1 MQRILGISV
10 QILSKRFW
18 SRKTSLLS
26 LSLTLV
32 LVQVFFLALAPLPL
46 LAWALLEAL
55 VPLSFTDCYALAYD
69 ENRNELEPDHID
81 LSLLL
86 LFTLHQYL
94 TLLLN

>member
-1 MQRILGISV
+1 MRPLATDPLTLNFSMTTERVMQRILGISV

-32 LVQVFFLALAPLPL
+32 LVQVFFLAFAPLPL

-55 VPLSFTDCYALAYD
+55 VPLSFTDCYALAYY
-69 ENRNELEPDHID
+69 
-81 LSLLL
+81 
-86 LFTLHQYL
+86 T
-94 TLLLN
+94 